1 VSIEREICPICHGA
15 GYLTRDVPVGHAD
28 FGKLFPCRCKMLEL
42 EQKRGD
48 RLRQVSNLSHLDYMT
63 FESFIP
69 KGRALNELQQ
79 GNLRR
84 AYEAT
89 LNYAREA
96 RGWLLFMGGYGCGKT
111 HLAAAI
117 ANYRLDRGQPAVFV
131 VVPDLLDHLRGA
143 YSPHSES
150 SYDERFAEVRDCPLL
165 ILDDLGTESNTPW
178 ADEKL
183 FQIFN
188 HRYNAKLPTVVTTN
202 CELEEIDPRI
212 RSRLT
217 TTELVRTISIM
228 APDYRASGID
238 PTQSE
243 LSSLGLHAD
252 KTFAAFTIDR
262 EDLDAESR
270 GNLLRVARA
279 AHEFAQNPLGWFVL
293 TGAYGCGKTHLAAA
307 IANHQLAKR
316 CTALFVVVPDLLDHL
331 RSTFS
336 PQSPISYDKL
346 FDQVRRA
353 PLLILDDLGTESAT
367 SWAKEKLYQLFNH
380 RYNAR
385 LPTVITTSREIDDLD
400 PRLRSRLLD
409 PARCQVWL
417 IKAPAFRGAQPGA
430 GYRGTRTAQAPPS
443 QARTYRRT
451 Y

>member
-15 GYLTRDVPVGHAD
+15 GYLTKDVPVGHAD
-28 FGKLFPCRCKMLEL
+28 FGKLYPCRCKRQEL
-42 EQKRGD
+42 EEKRGD

-69 KGRALNELQQ
+69 KGRALNELHQ

-84 AYEAT
+84 AYEAA
-89 LNYAREA
+89 LSYAREPQ
-96 RGWLLFMGGYGCGKT
+96 GWLLFSGGYGCGKT

-117 ANYRLDRGQPAVFV
+117 ANHRLNRGQPAVFV
-131 VVPDLLDHLRGA
+131 VIPDLLDHLRGA
-143 YSPHSES
+143 YNPRSET
-150 SYDERFAEVRDCPLL
+150 SYDERFAEVRDCALL

-188 HRYNAKLPTVVTTN
+188 YRYNAKLPTVITTN

-217 TTELVRTISIM
+217 STDLVHTISIL

-238 PTQSE
+238 PSQSE
-243 LSSLGLHAD
+243 LSSLGLHTD
-252 KTFAAFTIDR
+252 KTFACFTIER
-262 EDLDAESR
+262 EDLDAEGR

-279 AHEFAQNPLGWFVL
+279 AHEFAEHPLGWFVL
-293 TGAYGCGKTHLAAA
+293 TGTYGCGKTHLAAA
-307 IANHQLAKR
+307 IANHQLSKR

-331 RSTFS
+331 RSTFN

-367 SWAKEKLYQLFNH
+367 AWAKEKLYQLFNH

-385 LPTVITTSREIDDLD
+385 LPTVITTSNEIENLD

-409 PARCQVWL
+409 PARCQIWL
-417 IKAPAFRGAQPGA
+417 IKAPAFRGAQHRTQPVQ
-430 GYRGTRTAQAPPS
+430 TTTAQPR
-443 QARTYRRT
+443 ARRRR

>member
-1 VSIEREICPICHGA
+1 
-15 GYLTRDVPVGHAD
+15 
-28 FGKLFPCRCKMLEL
+28 M
-42 EQKRGD
+42 
-48 RLRQVSNLSHLDYMT
+48 
-63 FESFIP
+63 
-69 KGRALNELQQ
+69 QQ

-84 AYEAT
+84 AYEAG
-89 LNYAREA
+89 LNYARDPQ
-96 RGWLLFMGGYGCGKT
+96 GWLLFSGGYGCGKT

-117 ANYRLDRGQPAVFV
+117 ANYRLDHGQPAVFV

-143 YSPHSES
+143 YSPRSDT

-165 ILDDLGTESNTPW
+165 ILDDLGTESNTSW

-188 HRYNAKLPTVVTTN
+188 YRYNARLPTVVTTN
-202 CELEEIDPRI
+202 HELEEIDPRI

-217 TTELVRTISIM
+217 STDLVRWMPIV

-238 PTQSE
+238 STQSE
-243 LSSLGLHAD
+243 LSSLGQHTEQ
-252 KTFAAFTIDR
+252 TFLTFTIER
-262 EDLDAESR
+262 EDLDTEGQ

-279 AHEFAQNPLGWFVL
+279 AHEFAEQPYGWLVL
-293 TGAYGCGKTHLAAA
+293 TGTYGCGKTHLAAS
-307 IANHQLAKR
+307 IANHQLGKR
-316 CTALFVVVPDLLDHL
+316 RSALFVVVPDLLDHL
-331 RSTFS
+331 RATFN

-353 PLLILDDLGTESAT
+353 PLLVLDDLGTESAT
-367 SWAKEKLYQLFNH
+367 AWAKEKLYQLFNY

-409 PARCQVWL
+409 PARCQIWL

-430 GYRGTRTAQAPPS
+430 AYRGARS
-443 QARTYRRT
+443 QAHGRRRRP
-451 Y
+451 

>member
-15 GYLTRDVPVGHAD
+15 GYLQKDVPVGHPD
-28 FGKLFPCRCKMLEL
+28 FGKLFPCRCKTEEL

-69 KGRALNELQQ
+69 EGRALNEMQR

-84 AYEAT
+84 AYETA
-89 LNYAREA
+89 LNYARNPQ
-96 RGWLLFMGGYGCGKT
+96 GWLLFSGGYGCGKT

-117 ANYRLDRGQPAVFV
+117 ANYRLDHGQPAVFV
-131 VVPDLLDHLRGA
+131 VIPDLLDHLRAA
-143 YSPHSES
+143 YSPRSET
-150 SYDERFAEVRDCPLL
+150 SYDERFAEVRDCALL

-217 TTELVRTISIM
+217 SMDLVQSIGIT

-243 LSSLGLHAD
+243 LSSLGQHGD
-252 KTFAAFTIDR
+252 QTFISFNVER
-262 EDLDAESR
+262 EDLDAEGR

-279 AHEFAQNPLGWFVL
+279 AHEYAERPFGWFVL

-307 IANHQLAKR
+307 IAHHQLGKR
-316 CTALFVVVPDLLDHL
+316 NPALFVVVPDLLDHL
-331 RSTFS
+331 RATFN

-346 FDQVRRA
+346 FDQVRRT
-353 PLLILDDLGTESAT
+353 PLLVLDDLGTESAT
-367 SWAKEKLYQLFNH
+367 AWAKEKLYQLFNH

-417 IKAPAFRGAQPGA
+417 IKAPAFRGARPTQ
-430 GYRGTRTAQAPPS
+430 TSLS
-443 QARTYRRT
+443 QAETRRRR